1 MYVVPKGG
9 LPWKRRR
16 LQQPAV
22 GDLEQR
28 QRSCAVQQQSK
39 SCGSKSAS
47 SHDVCASPVA
57 TSFKLACSD
66 PSELHQAVG
75 MLAPRGRS
83 QAGPTPTQE
92 IALKRRFGM
101 QKFSYRSDLGF
112 DCISK
117 GSSGGGQSNFDHL
130 CFACSHDT
138 LGLSHSWPTTF
149 ASFTSADQ
157 PSGRFEQQSEHSKR
171 LAGSVERLACT

>member
-1 MYVVPKGG
+1 MYVVPRGG
-9 LPWKRRR
+9 LPWKRRK

-39 SCGSKSAS
+39 SCGSKSAN
-47 SHDVCASPVA
+47 SHDVFASPVA

-92 IALKRRFGM
+92 IALLEDLARR
-101 QKFSYRSDLGF
+101 
-112 DCISK
+112 
-117 GSSGGGQSNFDHL
+117 NFPIDQILDSIASARAQAAVAKATSTTYASHVRMIHW
-130 CFACSHDT
+130 ACRT
-138 LGLSHSWPTTF
+138 LGQPPLP
-149 ASFTSADQ
+149 ASLQLISRVA
-157 PSGRFEQQSEHSKR
+157 RFDQQSEHSKR